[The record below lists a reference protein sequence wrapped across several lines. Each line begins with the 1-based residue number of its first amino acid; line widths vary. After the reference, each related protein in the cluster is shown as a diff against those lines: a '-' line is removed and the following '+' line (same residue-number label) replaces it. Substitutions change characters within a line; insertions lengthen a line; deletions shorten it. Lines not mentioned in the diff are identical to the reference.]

1 MKNQQQISLNQGRVV
16 LYVRTNQIGNVSNEK
31 GIKEQLDKLHT
42 FCIDEGKTVVATYVD
57 KGFSG
62 KNTDNRPSLIRLLEE
77 AKESGFDEVLTMD
90 LTRISR
96 DMNGLLMVMDLLENR
111 NVALKTLNDRFDS
124 KTALGKCM
132 IQMLAVFQRF
142 ELDST
147 FEAKELE
154 RASSC

>member
-62 KNTDNRPSLIRLLEE
+62 KNTDNRPRLYGYL
-77 AKESGFDEVLTMD
+77 KKLKKVD
-90 LTRISR
+90 LTRY
-96 DMNGLLMVMDLLENR
+96 
-111 NVALKTLNDRFDS
+111 
-124 KTALGKCM
+124 
-132 IQMLAVFQRF
+132 
-142 ELDST
+142 
-147 FEAKELE
+147 
-154 RASSC
+154 